1 MSTIAGEMT
10 TTSTLYIKGQRQK
23 WLIPKKLTVGLFVD
37 LQKAFD
43 TINQDIL
50 LISKLELYGI
60 GDTPFNWLRSYL
72 KERKQFVELGGF
84 KAECLDI
91 ARGFPQGSMLGP
103 KLFILHISDLCNVS
117 HLLKFVLFADDT
129 TIVVSGEKT
138 QHILDTITVEVWLYL
153 RI

>member
-23 WLIPKKLTVGLFVD
+23 LLIPKKLTVGLFVD

-60 GDTPFNWLRSYL
+60 GDTPFN
-72 KERKQFVELGGF
+72 
-84 KAECLDI
+84 
-91 ARGFPQGSMLGP
+91 
-103 KLFILHISDLCNVS
+103 
-117 HLLKFVLFADDT
+117 
-129 TIVVSGEKT
+129 
-138 QHILDTITVEVWLYL
+138 
-153 RI
+153 